1 MERIK
6 QILYKFKYLSKYSD
20 KQLNTAK
27 IITLRY
33 DFARIFRI
41 IINNTDNYVIKYILN
56 IKHNIINNEYL
67 IINNIKKSDHIVEIY
82 EYLEDN
88 RYIFYLMEFIDNNII
103 KNINNIN
110 IIKNIKNMIL
120 CLQNFH
126 TNNIIHLDI
135 KKENFVYD
143 SKLNIYKL
151 IDFELSQKN
160 TDEIFNMAHMFGN
173 NVKYPDNFITT
184 GKLGFYIDIWSV
196 GIMIYDIIYNNR
208 SLNKKNIYFDKKF
221 EYYNKLILFILNN
234 YNNLSCKDIL
244 EYIELNYKYYD

>member
-110 IIKNIKNMIL
+110 IIKNIKNMIF

-234 YNNLSCKDIL
+234 YNL
-244 EYIELNYKYYD
+244 LNK